1 MNTEQVKKL
10 EKSIQNMKDKKSRLY
25 FVVQDTKGN
34 AKASLRYVYQMAMV
48 LKKDGYNPT
57 ILHENKEYFGVGE
70 WLGQEYMDELPH
82 KSIDGG
88 NLEISPDDLLIIPEI
103 FGYIMDQ
110 VKSLPCG
117 KIVLT
122 QAYDHIFETLE
133 PGQTW
138 SQLGFHKCITTSEAQ
153 KEHIDKLMRKISFE
167 VIKPVI
173 SDCFK
178 KSEYPAKTIVGIH
191 TRDQRDTVNIIKQ
204 FYARFPQYRWITFRD
219 LRGLSENE
227 FANAMKDNFLSV
239 WVDITSGFG
248 TFPLESMKMGIPV
261 IGMVPNLK
269 PEWLNED
276 NGLWLV
282 NKNSIVDVIADFVQN
297 WLEDNINPELYSE
310 MESTA
315 NTYSDFEKFEKSVL
329 ETFSNII
336 EIRMK
341 TFEEQLNKFETIE

>member
-48 LKKDGYNPT
+48 LKKDGYNPI

-103 FGYIMDQ
+103 FGYIMEQ
-110 VKSLPCG
+110 VKNLPCG

-122 QAYDHIFETLE
+122 QAYDHIFETLQ
-133 PGQTW
+133 PGQSW
-138 SQLGFHKCITTSEAQ
+138 SQLGFLKCITTSETQ
-153 KEHIDKLMRKISFE
+153 KDYIDKTMRKISFE
-167 VIKPVI
+167 IISPVI
-173 SDCFK
+173 SDEFVK
-178 KSEYPAKTIVGIH
+178 PELPPKTIISIH
-191 TRDQRDTVNIIKQ
+191 TRDARDTANIIKQ
-204 FYARFPQYRWITFRD
+204 FYIRFPQYRWITFRD
-219 LRGLSENE
+219 LRGLTEKE
-227 FANAMKDNFLSV
+227 FANAMKDSFLSV
-239 WVDITSGFG
+239 WVDQTSGFG

-261 IGMVPNLK
+261 IGMLPSLQ

-276 NGLWLV
+276 NGIWLA
-282 NKNSIVDVIADFVQN
+282 NKNLLVEVIADFTQN
-297 WLEDNINPELYSE
+297 WLEDNLNPELFQE
-310 MESTA
+310 MEKTSKK
-315 NTYSDFEKFEKSVL
+315 YSDM
-329 ETFSNII
+329 ETFTKNVLSVFSDMI
-336 EIRMK
+336 ETRMK
-341 TFEEQLNKFETIE
+341 TFEAQLTKFETIE